1 MGSNPDLVDI
11 AIHED
16 AWLKDTT
23 AEKWQDLFNR
33 CYNLVL
39 PQKTESRVS
48 VCLTNNEE
56 MTNLNTLYRQKPQ
69 PTNVLAFPQDEQGIL
84 GDIVLACE
92 IIQHEA
98 MQQDKPFMDHVT
110 HLFIHG
116 LLHLN
121 GYDHET
127 LEESQVMENLEIKA
141 LETLG
146 IGNPYG

>member
-1 MGSNPDLVDI
+1 MGSNPSLVDI

-16 AWLKDTT
+16 AWLKDMT
-23 AEKWQDLFNR
+23 AEKWQDLFEH

-39 PQKTESRVS
+39 PRKTADNVS

-56 MTNLNTLYRQKPQ
+56 MTSLNTLYRQKPQ
-69 PTNVLAFPQDEQGIL
+69 PTNVLSFPQDVDGIL
-84 GDIVLACE
+84 GDIVLAYE

-98 MQQDKPFMDHVT
+98 LEQGKPFMDHVT

-121 GYDHET
+121 GHDHET
-127 LEESQVMENLEIKA
+127 PEESQTMEDLEIKA

>member
-1 MGSNPDLVDI
+1 MGSSPDLVDV
-11 AIHED
+11 AIHES
-16 AWLKDTT
+16 AWLKDIT
-23 AEKWQDLFNR
+23 AEKWQDLFER

-39 PQKTESRVS
+39 PQKTTDNVS

-56 MTNLNTLYRQKPQ
+56 MTGLNTLYRQKPQ
-69 PTNVLAFPQDEQGIL
+69 PTNVLSFPQDTPGIL
-84 GDIVLACE
+84 GDIVLAYE

-98 MQQDKPFMDHVT
+98 SEQGKPFMDHVS

-121 GYDHET
+121 GHDHET
-127 LEESQVMENLEIKA
+127 PEESQAMENLEIQA